1 MGLFDFVK
9 DAGEKIWNTVTN
21 HDDAATKI
29 QDHLKKLG
37 IPDADKVK
45 VKVDGDKATVSG
57 EGLSQELKEKILV
70 AVGNVAGISNVDDQ
84 IKTTATNDANTNSQD
99 GRFYQVK
106 SGDTLSTIAKQMY
119 GDASKYG
126 KIFEANK
133 PMLTSPDKI
142 YPGQTLRIP
151 A

>member
-9 DAGEKIWNTVTN
+9 EAGEKIWDSVSS

-45 VKVDGDKATVSG
+45 VEVNGDKATVSG
-57 EGLSQELKEKILV
+57 DGLSQELKEKILV
-70 AVGNVAGISNVDDQ
+70 AVGNVAGISNVDDK
-84 IKTTATNDANTNSQD
+84 ITATDSTGSTEEAK
-99 GRFYQVK
+99 FYTVK
-106 SGDTLSTIAKQMY
+106 SGDTLSAIAKQVY
-119 GDASKYG
+119 GDANQYN

-133 PMLTSPDKI
+133 PMLSHPDKI
-142 YPGQTLRIP
+142 YPGQSLRIP

>member
-9 DAGEKIWNTVTN
+9 EAGEKIWDSVSS

-29 QDHLKKLG
+29 QEHLKKLG
-37 IPDADKVK
+37 IPDTDKVQ
-45 VKVDGDKATVSG
+45 VNVDGDKATVSG

-70 AVGNVAGISNVDDQ
+70 AVGNVAGISNVEDNVKATD
-84 IKTTATNDANTNSQD
+84 TAPESK
-99 GRFYQVK
+99 FYTVK
-106 SGDTLSTIAKQMY
+106 SGDTLSGIAKQVY
-119 GDASKYG
+119 GDANQYN

-133 PMLTSPDKI
+133 PMLSHPDKI
-142 YPGQTLRIP
+142 YPGQSLRIP

>member
-9 DAGEKIWNTVTN
+9 EAGEKIWDSVSS

-29 QDHLKKLG
+29 QDHLQKLG
-37 IPDADKVK
+37 IPGADKVQ
-45 VKVDGDKATVSG
+45 VSVDGDKATVSG

-70 AVGNVAGISNVDDQ
+70 AVGNVAGISSVDD
-84 IKTTATNDANTNSQD
+84 KVTTTPDTATATESK
-99 GRFYQVK
+99 FYTVK
-106 SGDTLSTIAKQMY
+106 SGDTLSGIAKQMY
-119 GDASKYG
+119 GDANQYN

-133 PMLTSPDKI
+133 PMLSHPDKI
-142 YPGQTLRIP
+142 YPGQSLRIP

>member
-9 DAGEKIWNTVTN
+9 EAGEKIWNSVSS

-37 IPDADKVK
+37 IPGADKVQ
-45 VKVDGDKATVSG
+45 VNVEGDKATVSG
-57 EGLSQELKEKILV
+57 DGISQELKEKILV
-70 AVGNVAGISNVDDQ
+70 AIGNVAGISNVEDNVKATDA
-84 IKTTATNDANTNSQD
+84 TTESK
-99 GRFYQVK
+99 FYTVK
-106 SGDTLSTIAKQMY
+106 SGDTLSGIAKQVY
-119 GDASKYG
+119 GDANQYN

-133 PMLTSPDKI
+133 PMLSHPDKI
-142 YPGQTLRIP
+142 YPGQSLRIP

>member
-9 DAGEKIWNTVTN
+9 EAGEKIWDSVSS

-37 IPDADKVK
+37 IPGADKVQ
-45 VKVDGDKATVSG
+45 VNVEGDKATVSG
-57 EGLSQELKEKILV
+57 EGISQELKEKILV
-70 AVGNVAGISNVDDQ
+70 AIGNVAGISNVEDNVKATD
-84 IKTTATNDANTNSQD
+84 TTTESK
-99 GRFYQVK
+99 FYTVK
-106 SGDTLSTIAKQMY
+106 SGDTLSGIAKQVY
-119 GDASKYG
+119 GDANQYN

-133 PMLTSPDKI
+133 PMLSHPDKI
-142 YPGQTLRIP
+142 YPGQSLRIP

>member
-9 DAGEKIWNTVTN
+9 EAGEKIWDSVTS

-37 IPDADKVK
+37 IPGSDKVH
-45 VKVDGDKATVSG
+45 VNVEGDKATVSG
-57 EGLSQELKEKILV
+57 DGISQELKEKILV
-70 AVGNVAGISNVDDQ
+70 AIGNVAGISNVEDNV
-84 IKTTATNDANTNSQD
+84 KTTDTTSESK
-99 GRFYQVK
+99 FYTVK
-106 SGDTLSTIAKQMY
+106 SGDTLSGIAKQVY
-119 GDASKYG
+119 GDANQYN

-133 PMLTSPDKI
+133 PMLSHPDKI
-142 YPGQTLRIP
+142 YPGQSLRIP

>member
-9 DAGEKIWNTVTN
+9 EAGEKIWDSVSS

-29 QDHLKKLG
+29 QEHLKKLG
-37 IPDADKVK
+37 IPDTDKVQ
-45 VKVDGDKATVSG
+45 VNVDGDKATVSG

-70 AVGNVAGISNVDDQ
+70 AVGNVAGISNVEDNVKATD
-84 IKTTATNDANTNSQD
+84 TTPESK
-99 GRFYQVK
+99 FYTVK
-106 SGDTLSTIAKQMY
+106 SGDTLSGIAKQVY
-119 GDASKYG
+119 GDANQYN

-133 PMLTSPDKI
+133 PMLSHPDKI
-142 YPGQTLRIP
+142 YPGQSLRIP

>member
-9 DAGEKIWNTVTN
+9 EAGEKIWDSVSS

-37 IPDADKVK
+37 IPDADKVQ
-45 VKVDGDKATVSG
+45 VNVDGDKATVNG

-70 AVGNVAGISNVDDQ
+70 AVGNVAGISNVEDNV
-84 IKTTATNDANTNSQD
+84 KTTDATAESK
-99 GRFYQVK
+99 FYTVK
-106 SGDTLSTIAKQMY
+106 SGDTLSAIAKQVY
-119 GDASKYG
+119 GDANQYN

-133 PMLTSPDKI
+133 PMLSHPDKI
-142 YPGQTLRIP
+142 YPGQSLRIP

>member
-9 DAGEKIWNTVTN
+9 EAGEKIWDSVSS

-37 IPDADKVK
+37 IPGADKVQ
-45 VKVDGDKATVSG
+45 VNVDGDKATVNG
-57 EGLSQELKEKILV
+57 DGISQELKEKILV
-70 AVGNVAGISNVDDQ
+70 AIGNVAGISNVEDNV
-84 IKTTATNDANTNSQD
+84 KTNDAETESK
-99 GRFYQVK
+99 FYTVK
-106 SGDTLSTIAKQMY
+106 SGDTLSGIAKQVY
-119 GDASKYG
+119 GDANQYN

-133 PMLTSPDKI
+133 PMLSHPDKI
-142 YPGQTLRIP
+142 YPGQSLRIP

>member
-9 DAGEKIWNTVTN
+9 EAGEKIWDSVTS

-37 IPDADKVK
+37 IPGADKVQ
-45 VKVDGDKATVSG
+45 VNVEGDKATVSG
-57 EGLSQELKEKILV
+57 DGISQELKEKILV
-70 AVGNVAGISNVDDQ
+70 AIGNVAGVSHVEDNV
-84 IKTTATNDANTNSQD
+84 KTTDTTSESK
-99 GRFYQVK
+99 FYTVK
-106 SGDTLSTIAKQMY
+106 SGDTLSGIAKQVY
-119 GDASKYG
+119 GDANQYN

-133 PMLTSPDKI
+133 PMLSHPDKI
-142 YPGQTLRIP
+142 YPGQSLRIP

>member
-9 DAGEKIWNTVTN
+9 EAGEKIWDSVSS

-37 IPDADKVK
+37 IPDADKVQ
-45 VKVDGDKATVSG
+45 VNVDGDKATVNG
-57 EGLSQELKEKILV
+57 DGISQELKEKILV
-70 AVGNVAGISNVDDQ
+70 AIGNVAGISNVEDNV
-84 IKTTATNDANTNSQD
+84 KTNDTGTESK
-99 GRFYQVK
+99 FYTVK
-106 SGDTLSTIAKQMY
+106 SGDTLSGIAKQVY
-119 GDASKYG
+119 GDANQYN

-133 PMLTSPDKI
+133 PMLSHPDKI
-142 YPGQTLRIP
+142 YPGQSLRIP

>member
-9 DAGEKIWNTVTN
+9 EAGEKIWDSVTS

-37 IPDADKVK
+37 IPGADKVQ
-45 VKVDGDKATVSG
+45 VNVDGDKATVSG
-57 EGLSQELKEKILV
+57 DGISQELKEKILV
-70 AVGNVAGISNVDDQ
+70 AIGNVAGISNVEDNV
-84 IKTTATNDANTNSQD
+84 KTTDTTSESK
-99 GRFYQVK
+99 FYTVK
-106 SGDTLSTIAKQMY
+106 SGDTLSGIAKQVY
-119 GDASKYG
+119 GDANQYN

-133 PMLTSPDKI
+133 PMLSHPDKI
-142 YPGQTLRIP
+142 YPGQSLRIP